1 MDSESRSRGSL
12 DERPSHISTRG
23 CPAAASARC
32 PAARARAPRAA
43 TLAAVLLALAAGLPS
58 AHAAPRLF
66 AAPERSNG
74 GSLCATATENRHEI
88 ADSEGAVCSPLALD
102 QTTGCCLEPKTE
114 VTTRTCSDDCSERE
128 CCASF
133 ARCVAC
139 CHISLRDASDAGA
152 ELPPVSYM
160 HPAMWRRWLIQHAER
175 NGGHGGETVRGETHP
190 FPPGQ
195 DDYRVQP
202 FEYCALRCR
211 SNSRSTRYEN
221 EYQHEKHHCFGAA
234 GAETLG
240 AEDTLSPG
248 REKLHDEAGDF
259 KLERGRD
266 VALGLAKT
274 VPRPSDGETK
284 RGGFFSAGRRKT
296 KSAADETFGASER
309 FGFATDGLVTDVYGA
324 LRALEV
330 GGVLAV
336 GAAVARRWRRSRTPR
351 AREGETNAFVSARK
365 KT

>member
-1 MDSESRSRGSL
+1 MSGGRVGAM
-12 DERPSHISTRG
+12 TG
-23 CPAAASARC
+23 
-32 PAARARAPRAA
+32 RARASPRAA
-43 TLAAVLLALAAGLPS
+43 TLATVLLALAAALPS

-114 VTTRTCSDDCSERE
+114 VTARTCSDDCSERE

-139 CHISLRDASDAGA
+139 CHVSVRDAPDAGA

-284 RGGFFSAGRRKT
+284 PGGGFFSAGRRRT
-296 KSAADETFGASER
+296 KSAADENETFGSPER
-309 FGFATDGLVTDVYGA
+309 FGLGTDGFVTDVYGA

-336 GAAVARRWRRSRTPR
+336 GAAVARRWRRSRTTRAAKTTRAPR
-351 AREGETNAFVSARK
+351 ARGGETNAFVSAQK